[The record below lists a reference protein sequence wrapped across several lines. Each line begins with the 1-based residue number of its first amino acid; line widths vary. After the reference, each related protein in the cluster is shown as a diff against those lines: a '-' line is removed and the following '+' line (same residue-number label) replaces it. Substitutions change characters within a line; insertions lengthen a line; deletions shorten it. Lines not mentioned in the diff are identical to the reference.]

1 MYLVSSSKFS
11 SVKVNELSFIQHLRI
26 VFNSSYLIVPSPI
39 GEGEREYVYCINTNT
54 LSNLPSTSYTL
65 NRNCS
70 FSIGVPLS
78 SKVSALIISLR
89 LIEPLPSSSNISKKR
104 RAKNEDYK
112 EKNNL
117 Y

>member
-1 MYLVSSSKFS
+1 M
-11 SVKVNELSFIQHLRI
+11 
-26 VFNSSYLIVPSPI
+26 
-39 GEGEREYVYCINTNT
+39 EGRREGGRKKKRGYIYCTNTNT

-104 RAKNEDYK
+104 LAKNEDYNN
-112 EKNNL
+112 KNWSL
-117 Y
+117 SMHRMKK